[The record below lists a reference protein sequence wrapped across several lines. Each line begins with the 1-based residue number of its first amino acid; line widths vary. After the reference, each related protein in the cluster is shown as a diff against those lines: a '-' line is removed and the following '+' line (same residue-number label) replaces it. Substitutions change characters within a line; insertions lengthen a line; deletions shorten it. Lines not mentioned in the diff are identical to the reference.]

1 MKKFILLAGAMLLLL
16 AGQSAQAAVVVTT
29 CGKAITT
36 VGPEGYNGPRSEYEE
51 YLRDLNEIYCGTRDL
66 AVVSDPRIMSVGS
79 MTEYHPLAELTLDL
93 KIGTPASS
101 QSE

>member
-51 YLRDLNEIYCGTRDL
+51 YLRVAQEI
-66 AVVSDPRIMSVGS
+66 
-79 MTEYHPLAELTLDL
+79 
-93 KIGTPASS
+93 
-101 QSE
+101 